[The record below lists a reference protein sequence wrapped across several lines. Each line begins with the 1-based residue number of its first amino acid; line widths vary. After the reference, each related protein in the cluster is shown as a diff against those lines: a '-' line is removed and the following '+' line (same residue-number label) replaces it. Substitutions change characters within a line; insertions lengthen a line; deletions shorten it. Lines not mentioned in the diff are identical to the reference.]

1 MGVVPRLIA
10 MPLKSIIS
18 IDVDDA
24 KFANFKAQFDKYH
37 AALGKQ
43 SEMWAK
49 AGKSQTQ
56 IANHWQQLTAKM
68 MAQQN
73 SKKGD
78 IGDADK
84 KQLTNLRQSDSLWT
98 SMQRNTKDV
107 AKNIAGATTSLLRWT
122 GLLSV
127 VSGLFGAGGLY
138 GINRMAAGV
147 SDRRQSAM
155 GRGLSI
161 GQQSAF
167 TTNFARIFGGNAD
180 PFLSN
185 VNEMMSDPS
194 KSWSLATLGVNNTG
208 KTEDVAVNL
217 LKAMRQRAKGT
228 SDNMLGLLDKQTGV
242 GAGTQVWRTLHDMSD
257 KEFEGQLANNQR
269 DVKALG
275 VGDNTAKAWQ
285 DFTDQ
290 MHRAGQAVE
299 NEFTNGLVKLAGPLK
314 DLSGAFV
321 TLVRDIIG
329 SEGMKEGINTLA
341 GWIREFA
348 QTIETGEF
356 QKSVTDFVDRV
367 GELAKSLK
375 PWAHP
380 VDALMDSAP
389 RPLKALYDWQKF
401 KGTKYEG
408 MDEGVF
414 GGPTF
419 VPNGGKKWFSPIHL
433 KTQDAAIG
441 LPEGTIRSLSGYD
454 PEMFGGGGNAGEMRR
469 DSIQRY
475 IEGLEHR
482 YRNWTDTDDT
492 PSIQKA
498 LAAYSMGQKQ
508 FDSVLAAHPTDWQKN
523 ISPDAQR
530 LVLTIQNNTGGNVVT
545 VLNAQ

>member
-1 MGVVPRLIA
+1 MA
-10 MPLKSIIS
+10 LKSIIS

-24 KFANFKAQFDKYH
+24 KFANFKAQFDKYS
-37 AALGKQ
+37 AALAAQ

-73 SKKGD
+73 AKKGD

-98 SMQRNTKDV
+98 SMQKNTKDV

-122 GLLSV
+122 GILSA

-138 GINRMAAGV
+138 GIDRMAA
-147 SDRRQSAM
+147 SASNQRQSAM
-155 GRGLSI
+155 GRGLSV
-161 GQQSAF
+161 GEQSSF
-167 TTNFARIFGGNAD
+167 NTHFARIFGGNPD
-180 PFLSN
+180 PYLSN
-185 VNEMMSDPS
+185 VNEMMSDPR
-194 KSWSLATLGVNNTG
+194 KSWSLATMGVNNTG
-208 KTEDVAVNL
+208 NTEDVAVNL
-217 LKAMRQRAKGT
+217 LKSMWQRAQSTDVRNLG
-228 SDNMLGLLDKQTGV
+228 MLDTQTGLGV
-242 GAGTQVWRTLHDMSD
+242 GTQTWRTLHDMKRTEMD
-257 KEFEGQLANNQR
+257 PLFAANQK
-269 DVKALG
+269 DVARLNVPDKALQ
-275 VGDNTAKAWQ
+275 AWQ

-290 MHRAGQAVE
+290 MHLAGQEIE
-299 NEFTNGLVKLAGPLK
+299 NVFTKGLVKLAGPLK
-314 DLSGAFV
+314 DLSNAFV
-321 TLVRDIIG
+321 TLVRDVMG
-329 SEGMKEGINTLA
+329 SQGMKEGISTLA
-341 GWIREFA
+341 GWIREFS

-356 QKSVTDFVDRV
+356 QKNVTDFVDRV

-433 KTQDAAIG
+433 KSQDAAIG

-530 LVLTIQNNTGGNVVT
+530 LVLTINNNTGGNAIAIV
-545 VLNAQ
+545 NAQQ